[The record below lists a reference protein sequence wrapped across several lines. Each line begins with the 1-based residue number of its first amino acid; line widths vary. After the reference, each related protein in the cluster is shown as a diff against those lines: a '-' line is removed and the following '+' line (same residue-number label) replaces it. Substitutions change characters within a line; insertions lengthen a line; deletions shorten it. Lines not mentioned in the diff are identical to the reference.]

1 MKSTILIR
9 SCLLALALALPAGAK
24 AWKPSFA
31 PPFYPFQNGVKFATP
46 EEGARVLKQLG
57 YDGIGSVYGKDL
69 ATHLK
74 AYENAGLQ
82 VFSIYVGGK
91 LGADGHSYDPVVSE
105 AIASLKGS
113 KTIVELYVQKGNA
126 ESNDEQ
132 AVAFVRE
139 IADQAKASGL
149 RVALYPHTGFYVAT
163 AGDALRIAKASGR
176 DNVGVA
182 FNLCHF
188 LKVEPQSDV
197 RKTLAEIRPYLW
209 SVSTC
214 GADTDGTSWQ
224 QLIRPL
230 DEGSFD
236 QASLLRH
243 LREAGYQGPVGLQC
257 YAIKIDP
264 RENLQRSIA
273 AWKKNLAASR

>member
-1 MKSTILIR
+1 MNTSFLIR
-9 SCLLALALALPAGAK
+9 SCLLFLTLLIPSWAGAE
-24 AWKPSFA
+24 KPSFA
-31 PPFYPFQNGVKFATP
+31 PSFYPFQNGVKFETP
-46 EEGARVLKQLG
+46 EQGARVLKQLG

-69 ATHLK
+69 ANYLK
-74 AYENAGLQ
+74 AYEKAGLKI
-82 VFSIYVGGK
+82 FSIYVGGK
-91 LGADGHSYDPVVSE
+91 LEAGGHSHDPVVSE

-113 KTIVELYVQKGNA
+113 KTIVELYVQKGK
-126 ESNDEQ
+126 ESTDEQ
-132 AVAFVRE
+132 ALAFVRE

-149 RVALYPHTGFYVAT
+149 RVVLYPHTGFYVAT

-197 RKTLAEIRPYLW
+197 RKTLEEIRPYLW

-214 GADTDGTSWQ
+214 GADSDGTDWQ

-236 QASLLRH
+236 QSSLLRQ

-264 RENLQRSIA
+264 QENLQRSIS
-273 AWKKNLAASR
+273 AWRKILAASQ

>member
-1 MKSTILIR
+1 MKTIILTR
-9 SCLLALALALPAGAK
+9 SCLLVLTLALPAWAK
-24 AWKPSFA
+24 AGQPSFA
-31 PPFYPFQNGVKFATP
+31 PPFYPFQNGVKSETP

-74 AYENAGLQ
+74 AYEKAGLR

-91 LGADGHSYDPVVSE
+91 LGGDGHSYDPVVSE

-113 KTIVELYVQKGNA
+113 KTIVELYVQKGN
-126 ESNDEQ
+126 ESTDEQ

-149 RVALYPHTGFYVAT
+149 RVVLYPHTGFYVAT

-214 GADTDGTSWQ
+214 GADTEGTSWQ

-243 LREAGYQGPVGLQC
+243 LREVGYQGPVGLQC

-264 RENLQRSIA
+264 QENLQRSIT
-273 AWKKNLAASR
+273 AWKKILAASQ

>member
-1 MKSTILIR
+1 MKTTLLIR
-9 SCLLALALALPAGAK
+9 FCLLFIALVIPAGAK
-24 AWKPSFA
+24 AQKPAFA
-31 PPFYPFQNGVKFATP
+31 PPFYPFHNGVKFETP
-46 EEGARVLKQLG
+46 QEGAGILKQLG

-69 ATHLK
+69 AKILK
-74 AYENAGLQ
+74 AYGEAGLK

-105 AIASLKGS
+105 AITSLKGS
-113 KTIVELYVQKGNA
+113 KTIVELYVQKGKN
-126 ESNDEQ
+126 SSDEQ
-132 AVAFVRE
+132 ALAFVRE

-149 RVALYPHTGFYVAT
+149 RVVLYPHTGFYVAT

-188 LKVEPQSDV
+188 LKVEPQSDL

-214 GADTDGTSWQ
+214 GADTDGTSWP

-236 QASLLRH
+236 QSGLLRQ
-243 LREAGYQGPVGLQC
+243 LRELDYQGPVGLQC

-264 RENLQRSIA
+264 RENLQRSII
-273 AWKKNLAASR
+273 AWKKILAASQ

>member
-1 MKSTILIR
+1 MKTTIIIQ
-9 SCLLALALALPAGAK
+9 SCLLFLALMTPTWAK
-24 AWKPSFA
+24 AEKPSFA
-31 PPFYPFQNGVKFATP
+31 PPFYPFQNGVKFETP
-46 EEGARVLKQLG
+46 EKGARILKELG

-69 ATHLK
+69 AKHLK
-74 AYENAGLQ
+74 AYDEAGLKI
-82 VFSIYVGGK
+82 FSIYVGGK

-113 KTIVELYVQKGNA
+113 KTIIELYVQKGKDNT
-126 ESNDEQ
+126 DEQ
-132 AVAFVRE
+132 AVTFVRE

-149 RVALYPHTGFYVAT
+149 RIVLYPHSGFYVAT

-188 LKVEPQSDV
+188 LKVEPQNDL
-197 RKTLAEIRPYLW
+197 RETLEKICPYLW

-236 QASLLRH
+236 QTSLLQH
-243 LREAGYQGPVGLQC
+243 LRELDYKGPVGLQC
-257 YAIKIDP
+257 YAIKIAP
-264 RENLQRSIA
+264 KENLRRSIT
-273 AWKKNLAASR
+273 AWKKNLAACQ